1 MQRREFSLSAASL
14 AATAAIAALGASA
27 LPTSAQ
33 AQAKAFQRGADYLTI
48 DKPAPTEAPAGQIEV
63 VEFFWYNC
71 PHCNAFEPMFD
82 AWAKKVPKDV
92 SVRRA
97 PVAFRADFEPQQ
109 RLYFVLESLGKV
121 DELHKKVFNAIHV
134 EKQQLSTA
142 DQITVWAEKQGI
154 PKAKFV
160 ELYNSFSVSTKA
172 RKSTQLQ
179 DAYAVDGVP
188 ALGINGRY
196 FTSGTQAKTLERA
209 LQVTDYLIGQ
219 SRQAMNALAKP
230 GKTP

>member
-14 AATAAIAALGASA
+14 AAALGACA
-27 LPTSAQ
+27 LPTLAQ
-33 AQAKAFQRGADYLTI
+33 AQAKAFQSGTDFLTL
-48 DKPAPTEAPAGQIEV
+48 DKPAPVEAAAGKIEV

-71 PHCNAFEPMFD
+71 PHCNAFEPLFD
-82 AWAKKVPKDV
+82 AWAKKSSKDV

-97 PVAFRADFEPQQ
+97 PVSFRADFEPQQ
-109 RLYFVLESLGKV
+109 RLYYVLESLGKV

-134 EKQQLSTA
+134 EKQPLTTA
-142 DQITVWAEKQGI
+142 DQITAWAEKQGI
-154 PKAKFV
+154 PKARFV

-172 RKSTQLQ
+172 RKATQLQ

-196 FTSGTQAKTLERA
+196 FTSGTQAKTLERS
-209 LQVTDYLIGQ
+209 LQVADYLIGQ
-219 SRQAMNALAKP
+219 SR
-230 GKTP
+230 GKAG

>member
-14 AATAAIAALGASA
+14 ATAAALGASA
-27 LPTSAQ
+27 LPTLAQ
-33 AQAKAFQRGADYLTI
+33 AQVKAFQSGTDFLTL
-48 DKPAPTEAPAGQIEV
+48 DKPALTEAPAGQVEV

-71 PHCNAFEPMFD
+71 PHCNAFEPIFD

-92 SVRRA
+92 SVRRV
-97 PVAFRADFEPQQ
+97 PVAFRPDFEPQQ
-109 RLYFVLESLGKV
+109 RLYYVLDSLGKV

-134 EKQQLSTA
+134 EKQQLGTL
-142 DQITVWAEKQGI
+142 DQITAWVEKQGI

-160 ELYNSFSVSTKA
+160 ELYNSFSVATKA
-172 RKSTQLQ
+172 RKATQLQ

-196 FTSGTQAKTLERA
+196 FTSGTQAKTLERS
-209 LQVTDYLIGQ
+209 LQVADYLIGQ
-219 SRQAMNALAKP
+219 SRQAMNAALAKS
-230 GKTP
+230 GKAK

>member
-1 MQRREFSLSAASL
+1 MLRREFSIATASMT
-14 AATAAIAALGASA
+14 ATAALGVCA
-27 LPTSAQ
+27 LPALAQ
-33 AQAKAFQRGADYLTI
+33 AQAKAFQSGADYLALA
-48 DKPAPTEAPAGQIEV
+48 KPAPTEAPAGRIEV

-71 PHCNAFEPMFD
+71 PHCFAFEPMFD

-92 SVRRA
+92 TVRRA

-134 EKQQLSTA
+134 EKQPLGTA
-142 DQITVWAEKQGI
+142 DQITAWAEKQGI

-160 ELYNSFSVSTKA
+160 ELYNSFAVSTKA
-172 RKSTQLQ
+172 RKSTKLQ

-196 FTSGTQAKTLERA
+196 YTSGTQAKTLERS
-209 LQVTDYLIGQ
+209 LQVADYLIGQ
-219 SRQAMNALAKP
+219 SR
-230 GKTP
+230 GKAS

>member
-14 AATAAIAALGASA
+14 AAAAIGASA
-27 LPTSAQ
+27 LPTLAQ
-33 AQAKAFQRGADYLTI
+33 SQAKGFQNGSDYLTI
-48 DKPAPTEAPAGQIEV
+48 AKPAPTEAPAGQIEV

-82 AWAKKVPKDV
+82 AWTKKVPKDV
-92 SVRRA
+92 TVRRS
-97 PVAFRADFEPQQ
+97 PIAFRPDFEPQQ

-134 EKQQLSTA
+134 EKQQLATA
-142 DQITVWAEKQGI
+142 DQITAWAEKQDI
-154 PKAKFV
+154 PKAKFL

-179 DAYAVDGVP
+179 NAYAVDGVP

-196 FTSGTQAKTLERA
+196 FTSGTQAKTPERS
-209 LQVTDYLIGQ
+209 LQVTDYLIEQ
-219 SRQAMNALAKP
+219 SRQAMSAMAKP
-230 GKTP
+230 GKT